1 MHTCHTFKNSDIDFF
16 FHPPK
21 VEKGGGVRIGIKQK
35 SFTNFRIGF
44 FPQDLSSIW
53 IPTSVVKFTDDRFAG
68 FLHYLHNGK

>member
-1 MHTCHTFKNSDIDFF
+1 MMHTCHSFKNSDIDFSPTLEF
-16 FHPPK
+16 
-21 VEKGGGVRIGIKQK
+21 
-35 SFTNFRIGF
+35 GF